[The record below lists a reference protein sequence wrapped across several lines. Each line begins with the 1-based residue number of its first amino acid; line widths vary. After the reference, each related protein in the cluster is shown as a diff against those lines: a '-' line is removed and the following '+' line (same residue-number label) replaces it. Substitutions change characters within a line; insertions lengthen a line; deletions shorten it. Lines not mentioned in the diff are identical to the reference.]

1 MSLRRRIVKLLR
13 TTYAGF
19 NDCHV
24 TEKLVEVEGIAI
36 SREAV
41 RQLRC
46 SSGIAPQR
54 RRRAPQHRLRR
65 LREAQAGALVLV
77 DGSPHHWLGPQLPET
92 TLVGAF
98 DDAEGR
104 ILGLTMRPH
113 EDLHGYATAL
123 DHMFRTYGLPLKL
136 YGDRTNIFLRNDTH
150 WTAEEE
156 LRGRQDPT
164 QLGRV
169 LEELGIGYIAAQSPQ
184 AKGRIERLWATLQ
197 GRLPQ
202 ELRLR
207 RIRTLEAAQAFLPTF
222 VADFNRRFAVTARDS
237 QPAWRVSPRQLD
249 HVVCCRYRRMV
260 ARDNTASIPGRWI
273 QIPPG
278 PRGRSHAGR
287 RVELRE
293 LLDGRLLVFYRGRLL
308 AQQPSPR
315 RPFTL
320 IPRTTGSAR
329 RASPRIDSP
338 ESRRKLDR
346 VAARPRTQP
355 QKPRRRLPSDHPW
368 RRFRVHPSVE
378 STLSGMTF

>member
-1 MSLRRRIVKLLR
+1 VVRLLR

-19 NDCHV
+19 NDCHF
-24 TEKLVEVEGIAI
+24 TEKLIEAEGIAI

-41 RQLRC
+41 RQLRRAA
-46 SSGIAPQR
+46 GIAPQR

-65 LREAQAGALVLV
+65 LREARAGALVLV
-77 DGSPHHWLGPQLPET
+77 DGSPHRWFGPKLPET

-113 EDLHGYATAL
+113 EDLHGYAVSL

-136 YGDRTNIFLRNDTH
+136 YGDRTNIFLRNDAH
-150 WTAEEE
+150 WSLEEQ
-156 LRGRQDPT
+156 LRGRQNPT

-169 LEELGIGYIAAQSPQ
+169 LEELGIGYIAAHSPQ

-207 RIRTLEAAQAFLPTF
+207 GIRTPEAAQNFLPTF
-222 VADFNRRFAVTARDS
+222 VEDFNRRFGVAPQDS
-237 QPAWRVSPRQLD
+237 QPAWRVPPRHLD
-249 HVVCCRYRRMV
+249 HVVCCRYQRTV

-287 RVELRE
+287 HVEMRE

-308 AQQPSPR
+308 AEQPAPKQS
-315 RPFTL
+315 FTL
-320 IPRTTGSAR
+320 IPRTAGSAGR
-329 RASPRIDSP
+329 SSPRIDSP
-338 ESRRKLDR
+338 ESRRKADR
-346 VAARPRTQP
+346 TATRPKTQTK
-355 QKPRRRLPSDHPW
+355 KPRRRLPADHPW
-368 RRFRVHPSVE
+368 RRFRIHPSVE
-378 STLSGMTF
+378 PTLRRMTF